1 MTFRSIL
8 SLVFLLLVWTQ
19 APGPSTFSAE
29 TAKQIDAIVEAE
41 RTKLKAPGM
50 SVAVAQANKLV
61 YAKGYGM
68 ADVELSVPAKAE
80 TVYRTA
86 SIAKAMT
93 ATAVMQLVEQGKLD
107 LDAPVQKYCPAF
119 PEKQWPVTTRHLLG
133 HLGGIRHYKDGIEPN
148 GTKHFYTIVDSLALF
163 KDDPLLFEPGTKYNY
178 TTFGYSVLGCAIE
191 GVTGMTYEEYMRQR
205 VFEPAKMADTGIDHS
220 RRVISNR
227 ARGYTRLGTVEFL
240 QIPEK
245 ERARFK
251 QSDLYIAALHDT
263 SMKIPGGGLVSTA
276 PDLVRFAIAV
286 NTGTLVNEKTRSLM
300 WTQQKMKDG
309 KLSEYGL
316 GWVIGGSG
324 DKLLVSHSGGQS
336 GTSTL
341 LTMMPSKGTI
351 IAVMCNQQN
360 TNPNDLVTQI
370 AKLIAP

>member
-1 MTFRSIL
+1 MPVSSIL

-19 APGPSTFSAE
+19 APRPSTFSAE

-107 LDAPVQKYCPAF
+107 LDVPVQKYCPAF
-119 PEKQWPVTTRHLLG
+119 PEKTWPVTTRHLLG
-133 HLGGIRHYKDGIEPN
+133 HLGGIRHYKDGVEPN
-148 GTKHFYTIVDSLALF
+148 GTNHFYSIVDSLVLF
-163 KDDPLLFEPGTKYNY
+163 KDDPLLFEPGTKFSY

-191 GVTGMTYEEYMRQR
+191 GVSGMSYEDYMRQR
-205 VFEPAKMADTGIDHS
+205 VFEPAKMGDTGIDHS
-220 RRVISNR
+220 HRVISNR
-227 ARGYTRLGTVEFL
+227 ARGYTRLGTVAFL

-245 ERARFK
+245 ERAKFK
-251 QSDLYIAALHDT
+251 QGDLYNAPLHDT
-263 SMKIPGGGLVSTA
+263 SMKIPGGGIVSTA

-286 NTGTLVNEKTRSLM
+286 NTAVLVNEKTRMAM
-300 WTQQKMKDG
+300 WTPQKMKDG

-316 GWVIGGSG
+316 GWAIGGSG
-324 DKLLVSHSGGQS
+324 DQLLVSHSGGQA

-360 TNPNDLVTQI
+360 TNPNDLVEKI
-370 AKLIAP
+370 AKVIAP